1 MRRGLQWSEERR
13 EERGREKKVVF
24 RPLFSLPPVSL
35 SLSLFLF
42 PSLSLSLS
50 LSHTNA
56 RLRLEEEEQERAISL
71 NLRNSSS
78 ILLLLFLLRLFFRPL
93 LCHRLPL
100 LLPPRLRLLCCCLW
114 SSVRCRFL
122 SGSAASSLDDGGAP
136 GVGEGCGGERD
147 RGERVLFG
155 LFFLDRNYQNEMRK
169 LGTEEQKKASYT
181 SSSHRLQPR
190 DHGPDAARQ
199 QRRDEP

>member
-1 MRRGLQWSEERR
+1 MRSGERKEE
-13 EERGREKKVVF
+13 GKKKSFFVPCF
-24 RPLFSLPPVSL
+24 PSLPSL
-35 SLSLFLF
+35 SLSLSFSSPLF
-42 PSLSLSLS
+42 LSLS

-78 ILLLLFLLRLFFRPL
+78 ILLILFLLRLFFRSL

-100 LLPPRLRLLCCCLW
+100 LLPPRLLPPLLLL
-114 SSVRCRFL
+114 VVERPLPLPFGQGRQL
-122 SGSAASSLDDGGAP
+122 LDDGGAP

-155 LFFLDRNYQNEMRK
+155 FFFRQKESKRDEKSRNRR
-169 LGTEEQKKASYT
+169 TKK
-181 SSSHRLQPR
+181 SSLSSFSHRLQPR
-190 DHGPDAARQ
+190 DDGPHAARQ
-199 QRRDEP
+199 QRRDEPVRRRRNRR